1 MPIEVPT
8 PSNFLGAQSPH
19 WLAVA
24 LNTGGLSFAS
34 NSSDV
39 TALTVVRAE
48 MPRGFLHFIF
58 RISEGFANNE
68 SLEIALTYVTL
79 DGTTVVGES
88 LTLDDSNTPVGG
100 GAFEIDLSRDPPIPV
115 GSIVS
120 LARIYTAGGQANN
133 PVVAA
138 LVQLY

>member
-1 MPIEVPT
+1 MALQVPN

-39 TALTVVRAE
+39 TPLTTIVAE
-48 MPRGFLHFIF
+48 MVEGTIAFAF

-68 SLEIALTYVTL
+68 SLELAMSYVGLNGAGVTGNSITL
-79 DGTTVVGES
+79 DN
-88 LTLDDSNTPVGG
+88 DNTPDTGG
-100 GAFEIDLSRDPPIPV
+100 EFAILQRGIVIPP

-120 LARIYTAGGQANN
+120 IVRTYTAGGQANN
-133 PVVAA
+133 PVVAILA
-138 LVQLY
+138 QFY